1 MNKQPLFY
9 GWIVVI
15 VAVVATLVAAGNRSV
30 PGALIQ
36 PLHDGTGWAMQT
48 ISLATA
54 IGLVLFGLGA
64 PLSGYLMDRFGPK
77 RIALIGLSL
86 MTLSMA
92 LSAVMSQIWQLN
104 LVWGVLSGVA
114 TGVVGGVLG
123 ATVANRWFIQ
133 HRGLVTGIF
142 GAATSAGQLIFIPSL
157 VAWATGLGWR
167 EASWIMAAI
176 SAVALIPVFFFMKDS
191 PQEVGLRA
199 LGAAPDSKPMKIT
212 ADAGVMGKALRS
224 PTFWLLTGT
233 FFICGATS
241 NGLIG
246 VHFIPYAVSCG
257 LTQGV
262 AAGILALMGTMNFVG
277 TLASGYLTDRY
288 DPRVL
293 LSIYYTF
300 RGISLLFLPFATTP
314 ETLIF
319 FAILFGLDY
328 IATVPP
334 TVALTADNFGRQNVG
349 TVYGWIFAA
358 HQLGA
363 AFAAWAGGA
372 ARDALG
378 EYNLAFLVAGGI
390 GVMAGMLSFGI
401 QRKPKVQVAA
411 GD

>member
-92 LSAVMSQIWQLN
+92 LSALMSQIWQLN

-224 PTFWLLTGT
+224 PTFWLLAGT

-411 GD
+411 GN

>member
-1 MNKQPLFY
+1 MQKQPLFY
-9 GWIVVI
+9 GWIVVT
-15 VAVVATLVAAGNRSV
+15 VAVVATLIAAGNRSV

-36 PLHDGTGWAMQT
+36 PLHDGTGWAIQT
-48 ISLATA
+48 ISFATA
-54 IGLVLFGLGA
+54 VGLVLFGLGA

-86 MTLSMA
+86 MTLSMV
-92 LSAVMSQIWQLN
+92 LSAAMTQIWQLN
-104 LVWGVLSGVA
+104 LIWGLLSGVA

-123 ATVANRWFIQ
+123 ATVANRWFIT
-133 HRGLVTGIF
+133 HRGLVIGIF
-142 GAATSAGQLIFIPSL
+142 GAATSAGQLIFIPAL
-157 VAWATGLGWR
+157 VWWATGWGWR
-167 EASWIMAAI
+167 EASWIMAAF
-176 SAVALIPVFFFMKDS
+176 SALALIPVFLLMKDS
-191 PQEVGLRA
+191 PAEIGIQA

-212 ADAGVMGKALRS
+212 ADAGIMGKVLRS

-257 LTQGV
+257 LTQGT
-262 AAGILALMGTMNFVG
+262 ASGILALMGAMNFVG

-288 DPRVL
+288 DPRIL
-293 LSIYYTF
+293 LSIYYSF
-300 RGISLLFLPFATTP
+300 RGISLLFLPYATTP
-314 ETLIF
+314 ETLVF

-363 AFAAWAGGA
+363 AIAAWAGGA
-372 ARDALG
+372 LRDELG
-378 EYNLAFLVAGGI
+378 AYNLAFLAAGALGI
-390 GVMAGMLSFGI
+390 MAGMLSFGI
-401 QRKPKVQVAA
+401 QRKAKIQVVA

>member
-1 MNKQPLFY
+1 MNRLFY
-9 GWIVVI
+9 GWIVVA
-15 VAVVATLVAAGNRSV
+15 VAVIATLIAAGNRSV
-30 PGALIQ
+30 PGAMIQ
-36 PLHDGTGWAMQT
+36 PLHDSTGWAIQS
-48 ISLATA
+48 ISFATA

-77 RIALIGLSL
+77 RITLFGLGL

-92 LSAVMSQIWQLN
+92 LSALMTQIWQLN
-104 LVWGVLSGVA
+104 LIWGVLSGVA

-142 GAATSAGQLIFIPSL
+142 GAATSAGQLIFIPAL
-157 VAWATGLGWR
+157 VFWASGLGWR
-167 EASWIMAAI
+167 EASWIMAAV
-176 SAVALIPVFFFMKDS
+176 SLLALIPVFLFMKDS
-191 PQEVGLRA
+191 PAEIGRRA
-199 LGAAPDSKPMKIT
+199 LGAAPDSAPMKIT
-212 ADAGVMGKALRS
+212 ADPGIMGKALRS
-224 PTFWLLTGT
+224 PTFWLLAVT

-257 LTQGV
+257 LTPST
-262 AAGILALMGTMNFVG
+262 ASGILAVMGAMNFVG

-293 LSIYYTF
+293 LCIYYGF

-334 TVALTADNFGRQNVG
+334 TVALVADNFGRQNVG
-349 TVYGWIFAA
+349 TVYGWVFAA

-363 AFAAWAGGA
+363 AAAAWAGGA

-378 EYNLAFLVAGGI
+378 EYNLAFLLAGALGI
-390 GVMAGMLSFGI
+390 AAALLSLGI
-401 QRKPKVQVAA
+401 HRPPKLAA
-411 GD
+411 ARGQ